1 MVHGEPQPVLAPI
14 TEASIFLT
22 LTFDAGGDA
31 AAVRDVL
38 SDVAGLKRSVGFR
51 LPEGE
56 LTCVLGIGSQAWD
69 RLFGGPRPAS
79 LHPFRALHGAH
90 EAPSTPGD
98 LLFHLRAHRLDMCFE
113 LAQLLVTRLRPHAT
127 VVDEVH
133 GFRFFDERDLLG
145 FVDGTESPQ
154 GAKAVHA
161 AIVGDE
167 DSHFTGGS
175 YAVAQKYLHD
185 MAAWNA
191 LTVEAQEQAIGRSKV
206 ENIEQPDEQK
216 ASNAHLVLNTLVD
229 DDGTQL
235 QIVRDNMPFGRVGDG
250 KLGTYFISYAARVST
265 TEKMLENMFIGRPTG
280 NHDRLLDFSRAVTGG
295 LFFAPSA
302 TFFDDLP
309 PAPVGTP
316 ARSSANGPT

>member
-56 LTCVLGIGSQAWD
+56 LTCVVGIGSEAWD

-145 FVDGTESPQ
+145 FVDGTENPD
-154 GAKAVHA
+154 GAAAREAVL
-161 AIVGDE
+161 VGDE
-167 DSHFTGGS
+167 DPGFAGGS
-175 YAVAQKYLHD
+175 YVITQKYLHD
-185 MAAWNA
+185 MDGWNA
-191 LTVEAQEQAIGRSKV
+191 LTVEEQERAIGRTKLQD
-206 ENIEQPDEQK
+206 IEIPDDQK
-216 ASNAHLVLNTLVD
+216 APNSHLALNVIED
-229 DDGTQL
+229 ENGQER
-235 QIVRDNMPFGRVGDG
+235 QILRVNMPFGHVGAG
-250 KLGTYFISYAARVST
+250 EYGTYFIGYARDPGV
-265 TEKMLENMFIGRPTG
+265 TEQMLENMFVGTAEG
-280 NHDRLLDFSRAVTGG
+280 HHDRILDFSTAVTGS
-295 LFFAPSA
+295 LYYAPTA
-302 TFFDDLP
+302 DFLDDP
-309 PAPVGTP
+309 PD
-316 ARSSANGPT
+316 GPSGS